1 VSSGVILLC
10 VTQKYLT
17 RWFPYQIQSRVY
29 TTSPHVL
36 LVVDREL
43 LYVCTPSGVSPRV
56 KRNKTRKTV
65 NVGWRISLCHWLIV
79 VFPRSLK
86 DDFFYV
92 VWIFVFSP
100 PIPSLYSPLDRCG
113 LSVVTH
119 TSLRMFVTST
129 RSPFVGTVSQTGEQT
144 FYRDRNRT
152 VGSQSLHHVHMT
164 RTTRNVTLYL
174 ESCLGEDRDPS
185 DIVCKTRVF
194 FFCRSDTVASWPLRM
209 YSSFLSTK
217 FSHPFFVHQTC

>member
-1 VSSGVILLC
+1 MFLC
-10 VTQKYLT
+10 VTHKYLT
-17 RWFPYQIQSRVY
+17 RWFPYPIQSRVY

-86 DDFFYV
+86 DDFFIFPSPPLPSPSV
-92 VWIFVFSP
+92 RCGLVIEVHMSSRMFVCCTRPPFDVTVSHPGEETFDLDRNCTVGTVWLFLFSP
-100 PIPSLYSPLDRCG
+100 PLRSLYSPLDRCG

-119 TSLRMFVTST
+119 TSLRMFV
-129 RSPFVGTVSQTGEQT
+129 
-144 FYRDRNRT
+144 
-152 VGSQSLHHVHMT
+152 
-164 RTTRNVTLYL
+164 
-174 ESCLGEDRDPS
+174 
-185 DIVCKTRVF
+185 I
-194 FFCRSDTVASWPLRM
+194 
-209 YSSFLSTK
+209 
-217 FSHPFFVHQTC
+217 